1 MRHTIDPSFDLQRL
15 CLQIEQ
21 TSFFSNLGKRDIDD
35 PTLIFIASVEA
46 VFVSPSDQDF
56 QGLYQASHWLPTSLA
71 EDDPWYPRQETPKA
85 LSEQRMALNK
95 AVMTATRTIDKAPFI
110 CRPHDFSEAARGG
123 AAYAFRQY
131 ATEQY
136 FNLGNHWRQVI
147 ELYLAGHW
155 PVGHAPGRLIVI

>member
-1 MRHTIDPSFDLQRL
+1 MIDLEKTL
-15 CLQIEQ
+15 AQIEQ
-21 TSFFSNLGKRDIDD
+21 ASFFSNLGNPDIND
-35 PTLIFIASVEA
+35 PGLIFIASVEA
-46 VFVSPSDQDF
+46 VFVSPCDQDF
-56 QGLYQASHWLPTSLA
+56 QGLYQASNWLPTSLG
-71 EDDPWYPRQETPKA
+71 EDDPWYPRQDTPKA

-95 AVMTATRTIDKAPFI
+95 AVMAATRKVDKAPFI

-136 FNLGNHWRQVI
+136 FNLGEHWRQVI

-155 PVGHAPGRLIVI
+155 PVGHAPGKLIVI